1 MKEKIVI
8 DATGGIMGRIAS
20 FAAKKALLGSE
31 IAIVNCNDVLLT
43 GQKVTTLAKYQKLR
57 KMGGSAL
64 KGPNFPRSPE
74 KIVKRT
80 VRGMLPW
87 RQGRGREALKRVKCY
102 NTLPAEYEKVDKV
115 SLKREL
121 KVKATKLK
129 EISRLM

>member
-1 MKEKIVI
+1 MKEKIII
-8 DATGGIMGRIAS
+8 DATDGAMGRVAS

-31 IAIVNCNDVLLT
+31 IVIVNCNAVLIT
-43 GQKVTTLAKYQKLR
+43 GQKIVALEKYRRLR

-74 KIVKRT
+74 RIMKRT

-87 RQGRGREALKRVKCY
+87 RQGRGRDALKMIKCY
-102 NTLPAEYEKVDKV
+102 NVVPAEYEKVDKV
-115 SLKREL
+115 SLKRKL
-121 KVKATKLK
+121 VVRATTLK